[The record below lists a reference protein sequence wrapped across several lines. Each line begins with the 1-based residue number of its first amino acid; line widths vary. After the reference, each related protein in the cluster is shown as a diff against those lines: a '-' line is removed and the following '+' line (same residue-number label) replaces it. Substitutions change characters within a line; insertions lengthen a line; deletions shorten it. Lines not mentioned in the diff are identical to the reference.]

1 MVDILKPSSGRKIK
15 PFKMVVSGVNG
26 SGKTTLASTMKNPV
40 IIDLEGGS
48 SYLDVNRLEA
58 KTYADVLDIF
68 NQFKE
73 KEHNYKT
80 IVLDSL
86 DWFETSM
93 EESIVADASQ
103 KKQGIEDIADI
114 PQFRGYSLSQS
125 KMKSF
130 LNLCSEVVD
139 TGVNVV
145 LICHTAPK
153 EVTNDPL
160 IPAHQKWVLKLRDK
174 NAGKVKE
181 WCDFLLFTT
190 YDRGIEVKGDFF
202 NKQTTAKEKGERVMY
217 TSGVDK
223 FDAKSR
229 IPILNEE
236 GEPVLPLKWS
246 AFNEVYR
253 KAMGIDSKEDKQEV
267 TA

>member
-1 MVDILKPSSGRKIK
+1 MVDILKPSSGRLQQAIR
-15 PFKMVVSGVNG
+15 MAITGVNG
-26 SGKTTLASTMKNPV
+26 VGKTTICADMPKCLFV
-40 IIDLEGGS
+40 DIEGGTKF
-48 SYLDVNRLEA
+48 LDVDRLEA

-73 KEHNYKT
+73 VKHDYKT
-80 IVLDSL
+80 LVLDSL
-86 DWFETSM
+86 DWFETIM
-93 EESIVADASQ
+93 EESIVAEAAQ
-103 KKQGIEDIADI
+103 KKMGIEDIADI
-114 PQFRGYSLSQS
+114 PNFRGYSLSQS

-139 TGVNVV
+139 TGVSVV

-181 WCDFLLFTT
+181 WCDFLLFAT
-190 YDRGIEVKGDFF
+190 YDRAIEVKGEFF

-229 IPILNEE
+229 VPLLNED
-236 GEPVLPLKWS
+236 GEPVLPLKWE
-246 AFNEVYR
+246 AFKDAYK
-253 KAMGIDSKEDKQEV
+253 KAISNKKEEV